1 VGLCEINGGLSQFM
15 IFIVIQ
21 TLAALSLLVFYLVG
35 VRSILSLALIIKLAM
50 FPFYFWFVNVGGV
63 FSSFYLFLCST
74 IFKVPS
80 VGLFGAFILR
90 FNLAV
95 FFVSILLTL
104 LIGGI
109 LMIGSNSIRFLIVG
123 SSVGNNSWFL
133 LSQIVDFIVFLLFII
148 VYSFLLY
155 FVFVT
160 LSGGEIYYS
169 YFKIRESGLLF
180 TIMIIF
186 LTGLPPFPVFF
197 LKMIILLGVFSSM
210 FRVYYLILILFF
222 NVFIVLGYM
231 KYLFNWGLGLNMN
244 FLVFS
249 I

>member
-1 VGLCEINGGLSQFM
+1 
-15 IFIVIQ
+15 
-21 TLAALSLLVFYLVG
+21 
-35 VRSILSLALIIKLAM
+35 
-50 FPFYFWFVNVGGV
+50 
-63 FSSFYLFLCST
+63 
-74 IFKVPS
+74 
-80 VGLFGAFILR
+80 
-90 FNLAV
+90 
-95 FFVSILLTL
+95 VSILLTL